1 MCSTAT
7 PSRRNGSAGGCVIT
21 SRLNLHRSATPSFLI
36 VSLRYIGDVL
46 LSTPLA
52 LSIKEH
58 FPDAEIDYL
67 VLKGTEG
74 VLAKNPL
81 IRSVHT
87 IDPHNSAVPLLL
99 SLWRKYDYAI
109 GSNVSDRTTLFCV
122 AAGRRSYGFSYFRGK
137 EWWKKLLLT
146 SCHLYDDRMHIVP
159 LILTRLE
166 PLAIPAR
173 PRVTMGGDA
182 DDEAYA
188 LRVHGDEGYVVLHP
202 YSRKA
207 YKCWTVDG
215 WCRLAGLILT
225 AGLKPFFTVSPN
237 ADDAK
242 MLADIL
248 AGSPEGTG
256 SLGAVLSFP
265 QLSAVIR
272 RGRGYVGVDTVV
284 THVAAALDVPTVA
297 LYGPTLV
304 HHWGPWP
311 NDYPGTAPYG
321 GGGAVQRN
329 GSIVVIQKE
338 WECVPCNREECLLA
352 DGCSIA
358 CMDAI
363 TPEEVMTELA
373 GLLGSGDGP

>member
-1 MCSTAT
+1 M
-7 PSRRNGSAGGCVIT
+7 
-21 SRLNLHRSATPSFLI
+21 
-36 VSLRYIGDVL
+36 L

-52 LSIKEH
+52 LSIKER
-58 FPDAEIDYL
+58 FPDATIDYL

-87 IDPHNSAVPLLL
+87 IDPQKSVVPLLL
-99 SLWRKYDYAI
+99 SLWKKYDYAI

-137 EWWKKLLLT
+137 EWWKKLLLS
-146 SCHLYDDRMHIVP
+146 SCRLYDDRMHIVP
-159 LILTRLE
+159 LVLTRLE
-166 PLAIPAR
+166 PLAIPPR
-173 PRVTMGGDA
+173 PRVVAGGDA
-182 DDEAYA
+182 EDEAYA
-188 LRVHGDEGYVVLHP
+188 ARLFGDAGYVVLHP
-202 YSRKA
+202 YSRKE

-215 WCRLAGLILT
+215 WRRLAGLILD
-225 AGLKPFFTVSPN
+225 AGLKPLFTVSPN

-248 AGSPEGTG
+248 AVAPEGTG
-256 SLGAVLSFP
+256 SIGDVLSFP
-265 QLSAVIR
+265 RLAAVIR

-284 THVAAALDVPTVA
+284 THMAAALDVPTVA

-311 NDYPGTAPYG
+311 NDFPGSAPYG
-321 GGGAVQRN
+321 PRGTIQRQ

-338 WECVPCNREECLLA
+338 WECVPCNREECSRT
-352 DGCSIA
+352 DGGPIA

-373 GLLGSGDGP
+373 GLLETGGRP